1 MTMDTS
7 FDDALRVLQGGRSMA
22 MEALQQL
29 PVTWYEV
36 VKMSGN
42 RAQRALLGTTRPR
55 LVGLHVESGQLVVLK
70 LDAIRCAWLKWT
82 RKVQDVQQVFQLKRR
97 MGHATLTQLTLQFF
111 PQGGTDHFS
120 DIFLFQEAA
129 ARKFVTQ
136 VSRFRVSSKVGAD
149 HNNDNNVNNDNND
162 NNGTAAYQFKNSQRR
177 SDCRSDSAAELS
189 TPSNHHSAPINP
201 LFTPGGSRASPSPA
215 DSQMDYKARFHA
227 KLQAKRAAAA
237 AAAAGGGAESSVQV
251 PTSTELA
258 DTAVQPAPAATAAA
272 ATASSSMDLMLMDDE
287 LLIEPAP
294 PCTPPPLSALPPP
307 PPQQRRRRR
316 RCKWW
321 MSMRSYSRATPNSPP
336 PPPPLSTPL
345 RPPHR
350 PLCPCRTPLCR
361 RPPAPTRLPPTPQHP
376 RRPRGRRGWTRS
388 TRSGCTTRDAPDSC
402 GVAPDS

>member
-237 AAAAGGGAESSVQV
+237 AGGGAESSVQV

-307 PPQQRRRRR
+307 PPQQRL
-316 RCKWW
+316 
-321 MSMRSYSRATPNSPP
+321 STPP
-336 PPPPLSTPL
+336 PPPAAAAASAPEMQVVDEYAFLFEGNAQQPAAASSPFYTPPSSTP
-345 RPPHR
+345 PPV
-350 PLCPCRTPLCR
+350 PMSYAPM
-361 RPPAPTRLPPTPQHP
+361 PAPASTNPFATHATAPTAAT
-376 RRPRGRRGWTRS
+376 W
-388 TRSGCTTRDAPDSC
+388 TTRMDPFNSV
-402 GVAPDS
+402 GLHHS